1 VKVTEDPLLRML
13 RLGRMVRGRLLLA
26 AAAGAAAT
34 GCAVALLA
42 VSGFLL
48 ARASQHP
55 GIVAITAAV
64 VAVRAF
70 SVGRGVFRYAER
82 LTAHDAAFRVLADT
96 RVAIYRRLAR
106 LAPAGLAAFRSG
118 DLLARLIA
126 DVDTTQD
133 LFIRGAVQPLAA
145 ALAGA
150 GAVTACLLILAPA
163 GGILAL
169 GLLAGG
175 LAVPAVAAV
184 ADRTSRRRTAPARGE
199 LAASLANTLAGA
211 ADLHAFGAQDAALA
225 RMAATDAEL
234 TSLARR
240 SAAATGLGT
249 GLTSLA
255 SGLTVWGVLILGVAA
270 VGSGTFGRV
279 PLAVVTLTALAAFEA
294 VTPLTGA
301 ALQVG
306 QAHSAARRVCAVLDA
321 PDPVREPPRPLPPPD
336 PPVTVTLR
344 GARVRYRPDAAFAL
358 DGLDLDLAPGRRVA
372 LVGPNG
378 AGKSTVA
385 ALLMR
390 FADLAGGTA
399 TLCGHDLASYA
410 ADDVRRLIGGCPQDP
425 HVFDA
430 TIADNLRLAR
440 PGASDDEL
448 AGAAARAR
456 LLPWIESLPKGF
468 QTPVG
473 ARGAAMS
480 GGERQ
485 RLALTR
491 ALLADPALL
500 ILDEPTAHLE
510 PSARR
515 ALTADLFEVT
525 AGRGTLLITHQPDG
539 LDQADEIVVLDAG
552 RVAARGTHA
561 ELLRAGGLYRWMW
574 DRGDLAGPPVPP
586 LPGTPEGPL
595 HAQRHRPDGDQQPD
609 VEQQL
614 LQRADGLRPAPVHHG
629 HADVRGRRDRRDR
642 DEHAGERG
650 RLGERQ
656 GHHTDQAGDDGDH
669 DGEQVGG
676 VDQVRHRPDS
686 VQVRLGRLA

>member
-1 VKVTEDPLLRML
+1 MSEVKDRVAGEPLLRLL
-13 RLGRMVRGRLLLA
+13 RLGGVVRGRLLLA

-55 GIVAITAAV
+55 SIVAITGAV

-106 LAPAGLAAFRSG
+106 LAPAGLSAFRSG

-126 DVDTTQD
+126 DVDATQD
-133 LFIRGAVQPLAA
+133 LFIRGVTQPLAA
-145 ALAGA
+145 ALVGA

-163 GGILAL
+163 GAVLAA

-175 LAVPAVAAV
+175 LAVPAVAAI

-199 LAASLANTLAGA
+199 LAAGLANLLTGA
-211 ADLHAFGAQDAALA
+211 ADLHAFGAEDASLA
-225 RMAATDAEL
+225 RTAATDAEL

-255 SGLTVWGVLILGVAA
+255 SGLTVWGVLILGVAVA
-270 VGSGTFGRV
+270 GAGTFGRV

-306 QAHSAARRVCAVLDA
+306 QARTAARRVCAVLDA
-321 PDPVREPPRPLPPPD
+321 PDPVLEPRCPLPPPD

-344 GARVRYRPDAAFAL
+344 GARVRYRPDAPFAL

-390 FADLAGGTA
+390 FVDLAGGTA

-410 ADDVRRLIGGCPQDP
+410 PDDVRRLIGGCPQDT
-425 HVFDA
+425 HVFDT
-430 TIADNLRLAR
+430 TIGANLRLAR

-448 AGAAARAR
+448 AAAAARAR
-456 LLPWIESLPKGF
+456 LLPWIETLPKGF

-473 ARGAAMS
+473 VHGTAMS

-510 PSARR
+510 AGRAPRPHRRPARRHRRARHAADHAPARR
-515 ALTADLFEVT
+515 ARSG
-525 AGRGTLLITHQPDG
+525 GRDRGARRGPRRPARHPPR
-539 LDQADEIVVLDAG
+539 A
-552 RVAARGTHA
+552 AAR
-561 ELLRAGGLYRWMW
+561 RR
-574 DRGDLAGPPVPP
+574 PVP
-586 LPGTPEGPL
+586 LDVGP
-595 HAQRHRPDGDQQPD
+595 A
-609 VEQQL
+609 
-614 LQRADGLRPAPVHHG
+614 GLRTPFF
-629 HADVRGRRDRRDR
+629 
-642 DEHAGERG
+642 
-650 RLGERQ
+650 
-656 GHHTDQAGDDGDH
+656 
-669 DGEQVGG
+669 
-676 VDQVRHRPDS
+676 
-686 VQVRLGRLA
+686 